1 MAGKPGSQPRKRN
14 PRGHGRKSQIGNPG
28 DKEILYGYHS
38 VFEALK
44 AGRRKFE
51 SIMVYENRSD
61 KRVQAVADLAG
72 EKTSDGENPLPVKTW
87 TGWPDL
93 AVTRALLPGCRPFR
107 SNPSLRCLNR
117 LKPGQIRFLF

>member
-1 MAGKPGSQPRKRN
+1 MAGKPGFQRRKRN
-14 PRGHGRKSQIGNPG
+14 PRGNGRKSEIRNSGE
-28 DKEILYGYHS
+28 KEILYGYHS

-72 EKTSDGENPLPVKTW
+72 EKTSHCPNP
-87 TGWPDL
+87 
-93 AVTRALLPGCRPFR
+93 CR
-107 SNPSLRCLNR
+107 
-117 LKPGQIRFLF
+117 